1 MNTDTTLDIG
11 RDKVLTIRDLLNFLK
26 EESEKD
32 ADILDYQIGRYDY
45 DDFAVGFTG
54 FTFGC
59 HRISI
64 SDLPVEEDMEGVHS
78 SLVTKKILTID

>member
-1 MNTDTTLDIG
+1 MNTDKTLEVERG
-11 RDKVLTIRDLLNFLK
+11 NVLTIRDLLNFLK

-59 HRISI
+59 RRISI
-64 SDLPVEEDMEGVHS
+64 FDLPVEEDMEGVDS